1 MQRKGDPVFSKI
13 EAVPAYRV
21 VCDAIEARILDGGM
35 KAGDQL
41 PTESE
46 LAEQFG
52 LARHT
57 VREGLRLLE
66 ESGFVARE
74 AGRRL
79 FVKMPRY
86 AELAP
91 RATRALVMQRVTF
104 RELWEVSL
112 ALEPQAALGAARRIT
127 PEDLQELVALQFDM
141 EARRAK
147 GLSITALDVV
157 FHTRI
162 AEIAGNKAL
171 LLAREPISALF
182 FPALEKLF
190 HHPRTAQ
197 VAPDRLIAAH
207 RGIIEALRA
216 SNAGQAEQWMR
227 RHMEDFR
234 RGFEVCGFDL
244 DQALTG
250 LPASF
255 DSRMR

>member
-1 MQRKGDPVFSKI
+1 MFSKI
-13 EAVPAYRV
+13 ESVPAYRV
-21 VCDAIEARILDGGM
+21 VCDAIEARILDGRM

-79 FVKMPRY
+79 FVKMPHY

-91 RATRALVMQRVTF
+91 RATRALIMQRVTF

-112 ALEPQAALGAARRIT
+112 ALEPQAALGAARHIT
-127 PEDLQELVALQFDM
+127 PEDLEALDALLD
-141 EARRAK
+141 ETDARHAK
-147 GLSITALDVV
+147 GESITALDVA

-182 FPALEKLF
+182 YPALEMLF
-190 HHPRTAQ
+190 HHPVTAE
-197 VAPDRLIAAH
+197 VAPARLIAAH
-207 RGIIEALRA
+207 RRIVAALRA
-216 SNAGQAEQWMR
+216 GKAEVAEQWMR

-244 DQALTG
+244 DQALTD
-250 LPASF
+250 LPEGT
-255 DSRMR
+255 R

>member
-1 MQRKGDPVFSKI
+1 MFSKI
-13 EAVPAYRV
+13 ESVPAYRV
-21 VCDAIEARILDGGM
+21 VCDAIEARILDGRM
-35 KAGDQL
+35 QAGDQL

-79 FVKMPRY
+79 FVKMPHY

-91 RATRALVMQRVTF
+91 RATRALIMQRVTF

-112 ALEPQAALGAARRIT
+112 ALEPQAASGAARHVT
-127 PEDLQELVALQFDM
+127 PADLDELDTLLDET
-141 EARRAK
+141 EARHAK

-182 FPALEKLF
+182 YPALEMLF
-190 HHPRTAQ
+190 QHPRTAQ

-207 RGIIEALRA
+207 RHIVAALRA
-216 SNAGQAEQWMR
+216 GRAEEAELWMR
-227 RHMEDFR
+227 RHMQDFR
-234 RGFEVCGFDL
+234 RGFEVCAFDL

-250 LPASF
+250 LPVPAS
-255 DSRMR
+255 R